1 MVMPSRHLE
10 VPGGRLFVVDEGAGP
25 PIVLLHAGVADLRAW
40 DDVVPPLVAGGYR
53 TVRFDARGYGRSI
66 TDDVEYSPRAEVL
79 AVMDALG
86 IGQAV
91 LVGNSRGGALA
102 LDTAIEPSTSSRVVA
117 VVGVAAGVRGFDGGG
132 TPAELEIF
140 KAYEKVDEAE
150 PFDAVALTQFEVWVW
165 GDGPGQPAGRA
176 AASVRERLYEM
187 SLPLNDPASVK
198 GREIPLDPPAN
209 ERLADL
215 RCPVLM
221 VVGAL
226 DFSDT
231 VKSAEHLVAEA
242 PNARMQVWDDVAH
255 MIGMEQPDRLAAVI
269 VEFVA
274 PLERWA

>member
-1 MVMPSRHLE
+1 MPSRHLE

-40 DDVVPPLVAGGYR
+40 DDVVPPLVAAGYR
-53 TVRFDARGYGRSI
+53 AVRFDGRGYGQS
-66 TDDVEYSPRAEVL
+66 TTEDVEFSPRAEVL

-86 IGQAV
+86 IGRAV

-102 LDTAIEPSTSSRVVA
+102 LDTAIEFPTHIVA
-117 VVGVAAGVRGFDGGG
+117 VVGVASGVRGFDGGG
-132 TPAELEIF
+132 TPAEQQIF
-140 KAYEKVDEAE
+140 EAYEKVDTAE
-150 PFDAVALTQFEVWVW
+150 PFDAAALTEFEVGVW

-187 SLPLNDPASVK
+187 DLPLNDPASVK

-209 ERLADL
+209 DRLAEL

-221 VVGAL
+221 AAGTL

-231 VKSAEHLVAEA
+231 VKTAEHLVAEV
-242 PNARMQVWDDVAH
+242 PGARLLVWEDVAH
-255 MIGMEQPDRLAAVI
+255 MIGMEQPDRLATAI

-274 PLERWA
+274 PLERWK